1 MWGEAFEI
9 MLIQRYNLILDCIPL
24 APQRTSVCNLRVKL
38 VDRGF
43 EISIR
48 MLQRDLQLL
57 YEQGCFGLEK
67 DMRSK
72 PYGWSINSQWRGGNL
87 KIMSS
92 EVAEHYLLLEQLLPQ
107 SVPSDVK
114 QSVHTKAEQ
123 ALKRFTG
130 RVPNW
135 LSTLPKPSLKVN
147 IDTHLIAQIEHAIK
161 HKRAVSAEL
170 YRVLYDEAHW
180 LKFAE
185 LSFYNL
191 VEQGGVLMAQFMVG
205 ELHDKCYQMPV
216 YRIRNVHILQK
227 TRREPSA
234 EQLKSLR
241 SAINKGMKQ
250 ETIELIVKVP
260 NHSAVNQGFIELG
273 ELIDKQQ
280 IDDKNVLLTYQT
292 IDTEQLTDELFKCAH
307 WIEVAKPEKLRQRI
321 TTKLKAA
328 VNFYK

>member
-1 MWGEAFEI
+1 MNSHRHLFILELVPMGPSSI
-9 MLIQRYNLILDCIPL
+9 STQQLQQQLIE
-24 APQRTSVCNLRVKL
+24 
-38 VDRGF
+38 RGF
-43 EISIR
+43 DLSTR
-48 MLQRDLQLL
+48 MLQRDLQSL

-67 DMRSK
+67 DTRSK
-72 PYGWSINSQWRGGNL
+72 PFGWSINAQWRGGNSRV
-87 KIMSS
+87 MST

-107 SVPSDVK
+107 SIPSDVIR
-114 QSVHTKAEQ
+114 SVHTKAEQ
-123 ALKRFTG
+123 ALKRFNG
-130 RVPNW
+130 HVPDW
-135 LSTLPKPSLKVN
+135 LATLPKPSLKVN
-147 IDTHLIAQIEHAIK
+147 VDTQLVTQIEHAIK

-205 ELHDKCYQMPV
+205 SLHDKCYQMPV

-227 TRREPSA
+227 TRREPNN

-273 ELIDKQQ
+273 ELTDKQY

-292 IDTEQLTDELFKCAH
+292 IDTEQLTNELFKCAH
-307 WIEVAKPEKLRQRI
+307 WLEVIKPEQIRKRI
-321 TTKLKAA
+321 ITKLKAA
-328 VNFYK
+328 ASNYQ

>member
-1 MWGEAFEI
+1 
-9 MLIQRYNLILDCIPL
+9 MLILRQSTILDIIPL
-24 APQRTSVCNLRVKL
+24 SPRYISSHELMVKL
-38 VDRGF
+38 NQFGF
-43 EISIR
+43 DISTR
-48 MLQRDLQLL
+48 MLQRDLQSL

-67 DMRSK
+67 DTRSK
-72 PYGWSINSQWRGGNL
+72 PYGWSINAQWRGGNT
-87 KIMSS
+87 KVMST

-114 QSVHTKAEQ
+114 RSVLTKAEQ
-123 ALKRFTG
+123 ALKRFNG
-130 RVPNW
+130 HVPDW
-135 LSTLPKPSLKVN
+135 LATLPKPSLKVN
-147 IDTHLIAQIEHAIK
+147 IDTQLVAQIEHVIK

-185 LSFYNL
+185 LSFYNI

-205 ELHDKCYQMPV
+205 SLHDKCYQMPV

-227 TRREPSA
+227 TRREPST

-241 SAINKGMKQ
+241 SAINKGMSQ
-250 ETIELIVKVP
+250 EAIELIVKVP
-260 NHSAVNQGFIELG
+260 RHSAVNQGFIELG
-273 ELIDKQQ
+273 ELTDKQQ

-292 IDTEQLTDELFKCAH
+292 IDAEQLTDELFKCAH
-307 WIEVAKPEKLRQRI
+307 WLEVIKPEKLRQRI

-328 VNFYK
+328 ATIYK

>member
-1 MWGEAFEI
+1 MGPSFI
-9 MLIQRYNLILDCIPL
+9 STQQLQQQLIE
-24 APQRTSVCNLRVKL
+24 
-38 VDRGF
+38 RGF
-43 EISIR
+43 DLSTR
-48 MLQRDLQLL
+48 MLQRDLQSLF
-57 YEQGCFGLEK
+57 EQGCFGLEK
-67 DMRSK
+67 DTRSK
-72 PYGWSINSQWRGGNL
+72 PYGWSINAQWRGGNA
-87 KIMSS
+87 KVISS

-107 SVPSDVK
+107 SVPSEVK
-114 QSVHTKAEQ
+114 QSVHVKAEQ
-123 ALKRFTG
+123 ALKRFNG
-130 RVPNW
+130 HVPDW

-147 IDTHLIAQIEHAIK
+147 IDTQLVAQIEHAIK

-205 ELHDKCYQMPV
+205 SLHDKCYQMPV

-227 TRREPSA
+227 TRREPSF

-241 SAINKGMKQ
+241 SAINKGMSQ
-250 ETIELIVKVP
+250 EAIELVVKAP
-260 NHSAVNQGFIELG
+260 SHSVVNQGFIELG
-273 ELIDKQQ
+273 ELTDKQQ

-307 WIEVAKPEKLRQRI
+307 WLEVIQPERI
-321 TTKLKAA
+321 RKRIITKLKAA
-328 VNFYK
+328 ASNYK

>member
-1 MWGEAFEI
+1 MI
-9 MLIQRYNLILDCIPL
+9 SYRHLSILELVPI
-24 APQRTSVCNLRVKL
+24 APSSISTHQLQQKL
-38 VDRGF
+38 LERDF
-43 EISIR
+43 DISIR
-48 MLQRDLQLL
+48 MLQRDLQSL
-57 YEQGCFGLEK
+57 YEQVCFGLEK
-67 DMRSK
+67 DTRSK
-72 PYGWSINSQWRGGNL
+72 PYGWSISAQWRGGNA

-114 QSVHTKAEQ
+114 RSVHIKAEQ
-123 ALKRFTG
+123 ALKHFNG
-130 RVPNW
+130 HVPNW
-135 LSTLPKPSLKVN
+135 LSTHPKPSLKVN
-147 IDTHLIAQIEHAIK
+147 VDIQLVAQIEHTIK

-205 ELHDKCYQMPV
+205 TLHDKCYQMPV

-227 TRREPSA
+227 TRREPST

-241 SAINKGMKQ
+241 SAINKGMSQ
-250 ETIELIVKVP
+250 EAIELIVKVP
-260 NHSAVNQGFIELG
+260 IHSKVNQGFIELG
-273 ELIDKQQ
+273 ELTDKQQ

-307 WIEVAKPEKLRQRI
+307 WLEVIQPERI
-321 TTKLKAA
+321 RKRIITRLKAA
-328 VNFYK
+328 ASNYQ

>member
-1 MWGEAFEI
+1 MSSRRH
-9 MLIQRYNLILDCIPL
+9 LSILELVPI
-24 APQRTSVCNLRVKL
+24 APSSISTQKL
-38 VDRGF
+38 QQKMIERGF
-43 EISIR
+43 DISTR
-48 MLQRDLQLL
+48 MLQRDLQSL

-67 DMRSK
+67 DTRSK
-72 PYGWSINSQWRGGNL
+72 PYGWSINAQWRGSNS
-87 KIMSS
+87 KVMSA

-114 QSVHTKAEQ
+114 QSVHIKAEQ
-123 ALKRFTG
+123 ALKRFNG
-130 RVPNW
+130 HVPDW
-135 LSTLPKPSLKVN
+135 LATLPKPSLKVN
-147 IDTHLIAQIEHAIK
+147 IDAQLVAQIEHAIK

-205 ELHDKCYQMPV
+205 SLHDKCYQMPI
-216 YRIRNVHILQK
+216 YRIRNIHILQK
-227 TRREPSA
+227 TRRDPST

-273 ELIDKQQ
+273 ELIDKQH
-280 IDDKNVLLTYQT
+280 IDEKSVLLTYQT
-292 IDTEQLTDELFKCAH
+292 IDTEQLTDELFQCAH
-307 WIEVAKPEKLRQRI
+307 WLEVIKPEKLRQRI
-321 TTKLKAA
+321 VHKLKAA
-328 VNFYK
+328 TANYL

>member
-1 MWGEAFEI
+1 MNSRRHFS
-9 MLIQRYNLILDCIPL
+9 ILELVPI
-24 APQRTSVCNLRVKL
+24 APSSISTHQLQQKL
-38 VDRGF
+38 LERDF
-43 EISIR
+43 DISTR
-48 MLQRDLQLL
+48 MLQRDLQSL

-67 DMRSK
+67 DTRSI
-72 PYGWSINSQWRGGNL
+72 PYGWSINAQWRGSNS
-87 KIMSS
+87 KVMST

-114 QSVHTKAEQ
+114 RSVHIKAEQ
-123 ALKRFTG
+123 ALKRLNG
-130 RVPNW
+130 HVPDW
-135 LSTLPKPSLKVN
+135 LATHPKPSLKVN
-147 IDTHLIAQIEHAIK
+147 VDTQLVAQIEHAIK

-191 VEQGGVLMAQFMVG
+191 VGQGGVLMAQFMVG
-205 ELHDKCYQMPV
+205 SLHDKCYQMPV

-227 TRREPSA
+227 TRREPST

-250 ETIELIVKVP
+250 EAIELIVKVP
-260 NHSAVNQGFIELG
+260 IHSAVNQGFIELG
-273 ELIDKQQ
+273 ELTDKQK

-292 IDTEQLTDELFKCAH
+292 IDTEQLTDELLKYAH
-307 WIEVAKPEKLRQRI
+307 WLEVIKPEKLRQRVI
-321 TTKLKAA
+321 SKLKVATT
-328 VNFYK
+328 NYL

>member
-1 MWGEAFEI
+1 
-9 MLIQRYNLILDCIPL
+9 MLTTRHNLILEYIPPSPRSISVKQL
-24 APQRTSVCNLRVKL
+24 QATLFKYGLETST
-38 VDRGF
+38 
-43 EISIR
+43 R
-48 MLQRDLQLL
+48 MLQRDLQSL
-57 YEQGCFGLEK
+57 YDQGCFGLEK
-67 DMRSK
+67 DTRSK
-72 PYGWSINSQWRGGNL
+72 PYGWSINSQWRGNHS

-114 QSVHTKAEQ
+114 QSVHIKAEQ
-123 ALKRFTG
+123 ALKRFNG
-130 RVPNW
+130 YVPDW
-135 LSTLPKPSLKVN
+135 LATLPKPSLKVN
-147 IDTHLIAQIEHAIK
+147 VDTQLVAQIEHAIK
-161 HKRAVSAEL
+161 YKRAVGAEL

-205 ELHDKCYQMPV
+205 SLHDKCYQMPV

-250 ETIELIVKVP
+250 EAIELVVKVP
-260 NHSAVNQGFIELG
+260 NHSAVNQGFIKLG
-273 ELIDKQQ
+273 ELTDKQH
-280 IDDKNVLLTYQT
+280 IDEKNVLFTYQT

-307 WIEVAKPEKLRQRI
+307 WLEVIKPERIRKRI

-328 VNFYK
+328 AGNYQ

>member
-1 MWGEAFEI
+1 MKTA
-9 MLIQRYNLILDCIPL
+9 RHNSILDCIPSS
-24 APQRTSVCNLRVKL
+24 PKSTSVKELKATL
-38 VDRGF
+38 SKSGLDL
-43 EISIR
+43 SSR
-48 MLQRDLQLL
+48 MLQRDLQSL

-67 DMRSK
+67 DTRSK
-72 PYGWSINSQWRGGNL
+72 PFGWSINAQWRGGNSRV
-87 KIMSS
+87 MST

-114 QSVHTKAEQ
+114 RSVHTKAEQ
-123 ALKRFTG
+123 ALKRFNG
-130 RVPNW
+130 HVPDW
-135 LSTLPKPSLKVN
+135 LATLPKPSLKVN
-147 IDTHLIAQIEHAIK
+147 IDTHLVAQIEHAIK

-205 ELHDKCYQMPV
+205 SLHDKCYQMPI

-227 TRREPSA
+227 TRRDPST

-292 IDTEQLTDELFKCAH
+292 IDTEQLTDDLFKCAH
-307 WIEVAKPEKLRQRI
+307 WLEVIKPEKLRQRV

-328 VNFYK
+328 ANNYK

>member
-1 MWGEAFEI
+1 MQ
-9 MLIQRYNLILDCIPL
+9 IQRYNLLFDCIPK
-24 APQRTSVCNLRVKL
+24 APQCVSVPDLKAKL
-38 VDRGF
+38 SGRGF
-43 EISIR
+43 EISTR
-48 MLQRDLQLL
+48 MLQRDLQSL
-57 YEQGCFGLEK
+57 YRQGCFGLEK
-67 DMRSK
+67 DTRSK
-72 PYGWSINSQWRGGNL
+72 PYGWSINSQWRGVNA
-87 KIMSS
+87 KVMSS
-92 EVAEHYLLLEQLLPQ
+92 EVAEHYLLLEQLLPH
-107 SVPSDVK
+107 STPSDVK
-114 QSVHTKAEQ
+114 QSVNIKAEQ
-123 ALKRFTG
+123 ALKRFNG
-130 RVPNW
+130 HVPDW

-147 IDTHLIAQIEHAIK
+147 IDTQLVAQIEHAIK

-191 VEQGGVLMAQFMVG
+191 LEQGGVLMAQFMVG

-227 TRREPSA
+227 IRREPSA

-241 SAINKGMKQ
+241 SAINKGKSQ
-250 ETIELIVKVP
+250 EAIELVIKVP
-260 NHSAVNQGFIELG
+260 THSAVNQGFIELG

-292 IDTEQLTDELFKCAH
+292 IETEQLTDELFKCAH
-307 WIEVAKPEKLRQRI
+307 WLEVIQPECIRKRI

-328 VNFYK
+328 ASNYQ

>member
-1 MWGEAFEI
+1 MNSHRHLSILELVPI
-9 MLIQRYNLILDCIPL
+9 TPSSISTQQLQR
-24 APQRTSVCNLRVKL
+24 KL
-38 VDRGF
+38 LERGF
-43 EISIR
+43 DISTR
-48 MLQRDLQLL
+48 MLQRDLQSL

-67 DMRSK
+67 DTRSK
-72 PYGWSINSQWRGGNL
+72 PYGWSINAQWRGGSA

-92 EVAEHYLLLEQLLPQ
+92 EVAEHYLLLEQLLSQ

-114 QSVHTKAEQ
+114 RSVHIKAEQ
-123 ALKRFTG
+123 ALKRFNG
-130 RVPNW
+130 LLPDW
-135 LSTLPKPSLKVN
+135 LSTLPKPPLKVN
-147 IDTHLIAQIEHAIK
+147 IDSKLVAQIEHAIK

-205 ELHDKCYQMPV
+205 SLHDKCYQMPV
-216 YRIRNVHILQK
+216 YRIRNVQILQK
-227 TRREPSA
+227 TRREPST

-260 NHSAVNQGFIELG
+260 NHSAVNQEFIELG
-273 ELIDKQQ
+273 ELTDKQS
-280 IDDKNVLLTYQT
+280 IDEKNVLLTYQT

-307 WIEVAKPEKLRQRI
+307 WLEVIKPEKLRQRI
-321 TTKLKAA
+321 VSKLKAA
-328 VNFYK
+328 ANIYK

>member
-1 MWGEAFEI
+1 MI
-9 MLIQRYNLILDCIPL
+9 SHRHLSILELVPI
-24 APQRTSVCNLRVKL
+24 APSSISTFQLQQKL
-38 VDRGF
+38 LERDF
-43 EISIR
+43 DISTR
-48 MLQRDLQLL
+48 MLQRDLQSL
-57 YEQGCFGLEK
+57 YDQGCFGLEK

-72 PYGWSINSQWRGGNL
+72 PYGWSINAQWRGGNA
-87 KIMSS
+87 KVMSS

-107 SVPSDVK
+107 SVSSDVK
-114 QSVHTKAEQ
+114 RSVHIKAEQ
-123 ALKRFTG
+123 ALKRVNG
-130 RVPNW
+130 HLPDW
-135 LSTLPKPSLKVN
+135 LSTLPKPALKVN
-147 IDTHLIAQIEHAIK
+147 IDSKLVAQIEHAIK
-161 HKRAVSAEL
+161 HKRVVSAEL

-227 TRREPSA
+227 TRREPSS

-241 SAINKGMKQ
+241 SAINKGMSQ
-250 ETIELIVKVP
+250 EAIELIVKVP
-260 NHSAVNQGFIELG
+260 RHSAVNQGFIELG
-273 ELIDKQQ
+273 ELTDKQQ
-280 IDDKNVLLTYQT
+280 IDDKNVLLTYRT

-307 WIEVAKPEKLRQRI
+307 WLEVIKPEKLRQRI

-328 VNFYK
+328 ANIYK

>member
-1 MWGEAFEI
+1 
-9 MLIQRYNLILDCIPL
+9 
-24 APQRTSVCNLRVKL
+24 
-38 VDRGF
+38 
-43 EISIR
+43 
-48 MLQRDLQLL
+48 MLQRDLQSL
-57 YEQGCFGLEK
+57 YDQGCFGLEK
-67 DMRSK
+67 DTRSK
-72 PYGWSINSQWRGGNL
+72 PYGWSINAQWRGGNA
-87 KIMSS
+87 KVMSS

-114 QSVHTKAEQ
+114 QSVHIKVEQ
-123 ALKRFTG
+123 ALKRFNG
-130 RVPNW
+130 YVPNW
-135 LSTLPKPSLKVN
+135 LATLPKSSLKVN
-147 IDTHLIAQIEHAIK
+147 IDTQLVAQIEHAIN
-161 HKRAVSAEL
+161 HRRAVSAEL

-241 SAINKGMKQ
+241 SAINKGMSQ
-250 ETIELIVKVP
+250 EAIELVVKVP
-260 NHSAVNQGFIELG
+260 SHSAVNQGFIELG
-273 ELIDKQQ
+273 ELTDKQH

-292 IDTEQLTDELFKCAH
+292 TDTEQLTDELFKCAH
-307 WIEVAKPEKLRQRI
+307 WLEVIKPEKLRQRI
-321 TTKLKAA
+321 VSKLKEATT
-328 VNFYK
+328 NYL